1 MQRASLTRILSIAGA
16 LVSLVLV
23 GYVLY
28 QGSLA
33 LNVQKEHLFDTGFI
47 SWSLAA
53 LVFTTASVLVLPF
66 AYVHVMASIS
76 PGDTGSNNRQL
87 WSIYALT
94 QIYKYLP
101 GNIFHF
107 VGRQLAIRKLGYRD
121 GIIANASLI
130 EMLSLAITAGLCI
143 LAAGNFT
150 LGEILK
156 LLDLTAKQW
165 QYLGAVV
172 VLTLVTIAVVVWY
185 LQKSGIRINSVSFLK
200 LLLLHLCHFV
210 LASIGMLLVLR
221 GLNIAE
227 ASFCS
232 ILVIYALA
240 WILGTAMPGASAGIG
255 VREAV
260 IVALGY
266 GLLATNLAVAALVFR
281 ILTVSADAVI
291 WGLGGLIG
299 IKPESAKSDPGL

>member
-1 MQRASLTRILSIAGA
+1 M
-16 LVSLVLV
+16 LV
-23 GYVLY
+23 GFVLY

-33 LNVQKEHLFDTGFI
+33 MDAQKEYLLDTGFI
-47 SWSLAA
+47 IWSLAA
-53 LVFTTASVLVLPF
+53 LFFTTASVLILPYS
-66 AYVHVMASIS
+66 YVHMMASIC
-76 PGDTGSNNRQL
+76 PGDTGRNNRQL

-107 VGRQLAIRKLGYRD
+107 VGRQLAVRRLGYRD

-130 EMLSLAITAGLCI
+130 EMLSLAMTAGLCI

-156 LLDLTAKQW
+156 LLNLTARQW
-165 QYLGAVV
+165 QYLGLVV
-172 VLTLVTIAVVVWY
+172 ALTLVSISIVVWY
-185 LQKSGIRINSVSFLK
+185 FRKSGIRINAVSFLK
-200 LLLLHLCHFV
+200 LLLLHLCHFI
-210 LASIGMLLVLR
+210 LASVGMLLILR
-221 GLNIAE
+221 GLDIAE
-227 ASFCS
+227 ASFFPVL
-232 ILVIYALA
+232 IIYALA

-266 GLLATNLAVAALVFR
+266 GLLATNLAVAALALR

-291 WGLGGLIG
+291 WGIGALIG
-299 IKPESAKSDPGL
+299 NKPESAESRPGI